1 MYASECERARRH
13 LSRTSGYRVAH
24 ALRNSWSGR
33 VSSFKEA
40 IGVLEKIADG
50 KKGWRKLTHI
60 H

>member
-1 MYASECERARRH
+1 
-13 LSRTSGYRVAH
+13 
-24 ALRNSWSGR
+24 